1 MGFFIVQYMG
11 FLKKYSISE
20 YGIFKIQKF
29 RFMKERLLKDANEII
44 ESMEYFKSF
53 IEKIPE
59 DRFNL
64 EESFYMVEMDLKMF
78 KNKFKRKDIS
88 TRGKN

>member
-1 MGFFIVQYMG
+1 
-11 FLKKYSISE
+11 
-20 YGIFKIQKF
+20 
-29 RFMKERLLKDANEII
+29 
-44 ESMEYFKSF
+44 MEYFKSF